1 MCLAFLYIGSV
12 CRMEINMSFA
22 TLKEI
27 TNLVEESGKAF
38 WQVVMED
45 DMKERNVSAEES
57 FETMRAMYRAMEQA
71 DAAYDPGLR
80 SASGLAGGD
89 GEKLEK
95 FRKNPNRLIGDFL
108 AEVMEKAVKMGE
120 SNACMKRIVAA
131 PTAGSCGVIPSVLL
145 TYRKQRNAEEDKMV
159 QALFVAAG
167 IGEVLAAS
175 ASIAGAEGGCQAEIG
190 SASAMAA
197 GAVSYLE
204 GGSAEEIV
212 HAAAL
217 ALKNM
222 LGLTCDPV
230 AGLVEVPCIKRN
242 VAGAVNAVTSSQL
255 VAAGVRS
262 AIPPDEVIDSMRRI
276 GRQLPTCLKETG
288 QEGLAIT
295 PTAVE
300 VVKRLQNGD

>member
-1 MCLAFLYIGSV
+1 MI
-12 CRMEINMSFA
+12 
-22 TLKEI
+22 
-27 TNLVEESGKAF
+27 
-38 WQVVMED
+38 
-45 DMKERNVSAEES
+45 
-57 FETMRAMYRAMEQA
+57 
-71 DAAYDPGLR
+71 
-80 SASGLAGGD
+80 
-89 GEKLEK
+89 
-95 FRKNPNRLIGDFL
+95 
-108 AEVMEKAVKMGE
+108 
-120 SNACMKRIVAA
+120 
-131 PTAGSCGVIPSVLL
+131 
-145 TYRKQRNAEEDKMV
+145 